1 MWYNVDICFLK
12 NQENFKHKIQNRE
25 EAGERAE
32 QSTTDKSKSFCTVL
46 ILKLGSGSLEHI
58 FFFIVLS
65 TYLCV
70 THKLVYISNN
80 QQIRKTEI
88 QPIKMNCVESQTSN
102 Q

>member
-1 MWYNVDICFLK
+1 M
-12 NQENFKHKIQNRE
+12 
-25 EAGERAE
+25 E
-32 QSTTDKSKSFCTVL
+32 QSITEKSKNICTVL

-65 TYLCV
+65 AYLSV